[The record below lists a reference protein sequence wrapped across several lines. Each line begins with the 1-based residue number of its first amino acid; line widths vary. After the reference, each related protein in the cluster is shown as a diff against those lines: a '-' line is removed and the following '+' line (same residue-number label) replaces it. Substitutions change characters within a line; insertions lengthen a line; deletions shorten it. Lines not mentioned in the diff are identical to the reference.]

1 MLRAAL
7 LLLLWLCTGP
17 AAAGPWPLAA
27 GEGHLS
33 FGIEGDPTDGTDLY
47 ATLYGERGIGAGRV
61 IGLDLGHSED
71 RFDKAVLFLRHPF
84 LGGGTDSPRAW
95 EIGIGVVD
103 DRAALR
109 AGVSAG
115 RGFTLGG
122 LAAWL
127 AFESRAAIFD
137 TDGAG
142 QIEAD
147 ITLGAETGRG
157 NKWLVQIQM
166 AAPSDRSPYAKVAPA
181 YAFAA
186 GPGRHLLLGVT
197 AGVVESSDARLSI
210 GLWQRF

>member
-1 MLRAAL
+1 MLRTAL
-7 LLLLWLCTGP
+7 LLLLWLWTGP
-17 AAAGPWPLAA
+17 AAAGPWPLAE

-33 FGIEGDPTDGTDLY
+33 FGIEGDPADGTGHY

-61 IGLDLGHSED
+61 LGLDLGHSED
-71 RFDKAVLFLRHPF
+71 SFDKAVLFLRHPF
-84 LGGGTDSPRAW
+84 GEGGPDSPRAW

-109 AGVSAG
+109 AGVSVG

-122 LAAWL
+122 RPAWMSL
-127 AFESRAAIFD
+127 ESRTAIFD
-137 TDGAG
+137 ADGAG
-142 QIEAD
+142 RIEAD

-157 NKWLVQIQM
+157 NKWLVQVQM

-186 GPGRHLLLGVT
+186 GPGRHLLLGAT
-197 AGVVESSDARLSI
+197 AGVVNSSDARLSI